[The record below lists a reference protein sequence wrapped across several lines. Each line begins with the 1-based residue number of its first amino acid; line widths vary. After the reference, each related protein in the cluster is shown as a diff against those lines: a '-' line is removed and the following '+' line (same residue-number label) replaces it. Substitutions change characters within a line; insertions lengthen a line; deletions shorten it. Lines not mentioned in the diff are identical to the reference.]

1 MHLATAKVAAVA
13 KEASNARHIAEAG
26 DRAVSCFFAADASAW
41 YALPAADEQH
51 GDEDSVLEH
60 ARKVYKAYGVP
71 EGEVRNIW
79 AELKARHRAEL
90 RRMGDN
96 FSQLMRLKQECDA
109 KYLHYKVQV
118 KEVEAV
124 QAKQYLEI
132 LDLRESL
139 TATTQASERQR
150 ASNSTQIERLKEQ
163 VAEAKDALKAAQN
176 EHEML
181 LSEASRLRISLE
193 KELDAQRSLAEQ
205 AGRDQSSTHATLQDV
220 RLELAAREAEVLNL
234 RETADEMGRQV
245 MQLKSDARH
254 QFEVSA
260 RACACQKERWSSSPG
275 PNPIV
280 LDFAPSHASGIRGG
294 LDA

>member
-1 MHLATAKVAAVA
+1 MHLATAKVAATA
-13 KEASNARHIAEAG
+13 KEASNARQIAEAG

-51 GDEDSVLEH
+51 GDEDRVLEH
-60 ARKVYKAYGVP
+60 AKKVYKAYGVP
-71 EGEVRNIW
+71 EDEVRNIW
-79 AELKARHRAEL
+79 AELKACHRAEL

-109 KYLHYKVQV
+109 KYLQYKVQV

-150 ASNSTQIERLKEQ
+150 ASYSTQIERLKEQ
-163 VAEAKDALKAAQN
+163 VAEGKDALKTAQN
-176 EHEML
+176 EHEVR
-181 LSEASRLRISLE
+181 LSEAARLRISLE
-193 KELDAQRSLAEQ
+193 KELDAQRSLA
-205 AGRDQSSTHATLQDV
+205 SSTHATLQDV
-220 RLELAAREAEVLNL
+220 RLELAAREAEVLSL

-254 QFEVSA
+254 QFEVS
-260 RACACQKERWSSSPG
+260 PG
-275 PNPIV
+275 PII
-280 LDFAPSHASGIRGG
+280 LSS
-294 LDA
+294 

>member
-1 MHLATAKVAAVA
+1 
-13 KEASNARHIAEAG
+13 
-26 DRAVSCFFAADASAW
+26 
-41 YALPAADEQH
+41 
-51 GDEDSVLEH
+51 
-60 ARKVYKAYGVP
+60 
-71 EGEVRNIW
+71 
-79 AELKARHRAEL
+79 
-90 RRMGDN
+90 MGDN

-193 KELDAQRSLAEQ
+193 KELDAQRSL
-205 AGRDQSSTHATLQDV
+205 GSSTHATLQDV
-220 RLELAAREAEVLNL
+220 RLELAAREAEVLSL

-254 QFEVSA
+254 QFEVS
-260 RACACQKERWSSSPG
+260 PG
-275 PNPIV
+275 PII
-280 LDFAPSHASGIRGG
+280 LSS
-294 LDA
+294 